1 MKAYIYILFSENMN
15 RFYVGVTQK
24 SVEQRL
30 DKHNTHAYGRH
41 RYTASDTDW
50 CVFFVIE
57 VNNYS
62 HAVRIERKIKSMKS
76 RTYIYNLKKYP
87 ELQQKLIDQTST

>member
-1 MKAYIYILFSENMN
+1 MN
-15 RFYVGVTQK
+15 RFYIGVTHE
-24 SVEQRL
+24 SVQQRL

-62 HAVRIERKIKSMKS
+62 HAVRIERKIKSMICASVFCLSQFRVK
-76 RTYIYNLKKYP
+76 IY
-87 ELQQKLIDQTST
+87 